1 MEHENGQGKKALPA
15 AGSHDKDDGQV
26 RLLVLFL
33 THPLSEQICFF
44 FIQGKGLGQST
55 LTH

>member
-1 MEHENGQGKKALPA
+1 MEQENGQGKKALPA

-33 THPLSEQICFF
+33 THPLTQQIFF
-44 FIQGKGLGQST
+44 FSFKEKV
-55 LTH
+55 